1 MWLGY
6 WLILYR
12 YLNVGNV
19 NLGSPG
25 GTVVKMQEMQE
36 TQVPSLSWED
46 PLAIHSS
53 ILTWKIPWTEEPS
66 GLVHRLTKNRTQLST
81 HALMVNVINIP
92 LLKYRLHY
100 LSLQN
105 SGHWNSQRSSLAIF
119 IIKSYTIP
127 NLQPSFEGLKKTHKH
142 MNMLRDICLWEMTEF
157 WILRNELLKFHEVFP
172 SGPLFLWL
180 AD

>member
-1 MWLGY
+1 MWALNKILIAMWLGY

-19 NLGSPG
+19 NVGSPG

-36 TQVPSLSWED
+36 TRVPSLSWED

-53 ILTWKIPWTEEPS
+53 ILTWKIPRTEEPS
-66 GLVHRLTKNRTQLST
+66 GLVHRLTKNRIQLSA
-81 HALMVNVINIP
+81 HALMVNVINVP

-105 SGHWNSQRSSLAIF
+105 SGH
-119 IIKSYTIP
+119 
-127 NLQPSFEGLKKTHKH
+127 
-142 MNMLRDICLWEMTEF
+142 
-157 WILRNELLKFHEVFP
+157 
-172 SGPLFLWL
+172 
-180 AD
+180 